1 MKKSFDYLLCIL
13 YFLNLYCLSLSKRCF
28 TWAEDQM
35 LMRVLEPGTKNQQTS
50 LRTGPRICFQS
61 QIIT

>member
-1 MKKSFDYLLCIL
+1 MKKSFDCLLGVL
-13 YFLNLYCLSLSKRCF
+13 YFLNLYCLSLSKRFF

-35 LMRVLEPGTKNQQTS
+35 LVLEPGTRNQQTS